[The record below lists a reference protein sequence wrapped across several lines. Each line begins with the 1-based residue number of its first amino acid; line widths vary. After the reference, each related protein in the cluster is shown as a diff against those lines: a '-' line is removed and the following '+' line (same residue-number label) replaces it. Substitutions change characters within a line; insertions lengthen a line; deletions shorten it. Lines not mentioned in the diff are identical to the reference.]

1 MDPIL
6 LSVIGIA
13 VFLVLLF
20 LGLHIGLSMAVV
32 GFLGFALVRGFPAA
46 FSLLKT
52 TPFTTCASFSLSVIP
67 LFVLMGQ
74 FAYYSGISGDLYNA
88 CYKWFGRVRGGLGV
102 STLVSCALFG
112 AICGSATATTATM
125 GTVALPEMRKYKYK
139 SALSTGVI
147 SVGGTLGIMIP
158 PSVVFIVYGTLA
170 DTSIGALFASGII
183 PGIIIT
189 VLFIIAVAVVTKID
203 PEAGPMGEKFT
214 LKEKVV
220 SLKGCLPFVIL
231 FILVLGGIFAG
242 FFTASEGG
250 AIGAFVSF
258 IFLILRRKANLK
270 TLFMALEDT
279 VCTTAMIFTIMIGA
293 YLFGYFL
300 NISNIPAVLADWAV
314 TSGASPYLVLALILV
329 IFAILGCFID
339 ALPLVVILVPI
350 FLPIMETLGIDR
362 VWFGVLIV
370 MVAMIGLITPPVG
383 MCCYVM
389 AGVAKD
395 VPLTTIFKGIVPFLI
410 ALGVGL
416 VIMIAVPNLSTL
428 LPSIFYDYVPAH
440 M

>member
-1 MDPIL
+1 M
-6 LSVIGIA
+6 LSRA
-13 VFLVLLF
+13 
-20 LGLHIGLSMAVV
+20 
-32 GFLGFALVRGFPAA
+32 
-46 FSLLKT
+46 
-52 TPFTTCASFSLSVIP
+52 
-67 LFVLMGQ
+67 
-74 FAYYSGISGDLYNA
+74 
-88 CYKWFGRVRGGLGV
+88 
-102 STLVSCALFG
+102 
-112 AICGSATATTATM
+112 
-125 GTVALPEMRKYKYK
+125 
-139 SALSTGVI
+139 
-147 SVGGTLGIMIP
+147 
-158 PSVVFIVYGTLA
+158 
-170 DTSIGALFASGII
+170 
-183 PGIIIT
+183 
-189 VLFIIAVAVVTKID
+189 
-203 PEAGPMGEKFT
+203 
-214 LKEKVV
+214 
-220 SLKGCLPFVIL
+220 
-231 FILVLGGIFAG
+231 
-242 FFTASEGG
+242 ASEGG

-258 IFLILRRKANLK
+258 IFLILRRKASLK

-279 VCTTAMIFTIMIGA
+279 VRTTAMIFTIMIGA

-300 NISNIPAVLADWAV
+300 NISKMPAVLADWAV

-416 VIMIAVPNLSTL
+416 VIMIGIPSLSTL
-428 LPSIFYDYVPAH
+428 LPSIFYDYVPVH